1 MFIVLE
7 KECDLLN
14 CTVVEW
20 FFFCVKY
27 CNILAY
33 IHIHL
38 DWYFIKL
45 WILSILK
52 LVCKPK
58 GYDFPQFSPFLTTFK
73 VSVSSLKS
81 VSAETIG
88 SPSYVSCIAET
99 LYKILEGSTFKLS
112 NVGNSIMVLR
122 KRKIIRL
129 ISLSRCNSSEK
140 QGCPLHSGILTILV
154 LIEEHRPNFSATR
167 SFHSDSLFMA
177 QYLPWNS

>member
-1 MFIVLE
+1 MWFINLYSRRMG
-7 KECDLLN
+7 
-14 CTVVEW
+14 
-20 FFFCVKY
+20 FFVKY
-27 CNILAY
+27 CNILVY

-38 DWYFIKL
+38 DFNRYFIKI
-45 WILSILK
+45 WILSILETCLQIQRLRFSK
-52 LVCKPK
+52 
-58 GYDFPQFSPFLTTFK
+58 QFSPFLTTFK

>member
-1 MFIVLE
+1 MWSINLYSRRMG
-7 KECDLLN
+7 
-14 CTVVEW
+14 
-20 FFFCVKY
+20 FFVKY
-27 CNILAY
+27 CNILVY

-38 DWYFIKL
+38 DFNRYFIKI
-45 WILSILK
+45 WILSILETC
-52 LVCKPK
+52 LQTQSLR
-58 GYDFPQFSPFLTTFK
+58 FLNSFLHFSRP
-73 VSVSSLKS
+73 SSLKS

-88 SPSYVSCIAET
+88 SPPYVSCIAET

-129 ISLSRCNSSEK
+129 ISLSRCNSSEN

-167 SFHSDSLFMA
+167 SFHSGSLFMA

>member
-1 MFIVLE
+1 MW
-7 KECDLLN
+7 KECDLLI
-14 CTVVEW
+14 CTVVES
-20 FFFCVKY
+20 FAVKY
-27 CNILAY
+27 FNILVA
-33 IHIHL
+33 ISIL
-38 DWYFIKL
+38 TLTDTLLSF
-45 WILSILK
+45 LSILETC
-52 LVCKPK
+52 LQTQSLR
-58 GYDFPQFSPFLTTFK
+58 FPNSFLHFSRP
-73 VSVSSLKS
+73 SSLKS

-88 SPSYVSCIAET
+88 SPPYVSCIAET

-122 KRKIIRL
+122 KQKKIRL